1 MKGELSIRD
10 KYSPAYTFSY
20 TCTISKGYG
29 NRSNLRKKKTSC
41 HACNHTSLVKGYC
54 DLNMKNVFDV
64 AFCFP
69 GV

>member
-29 NRSNLRKKKTSC
+29 NLTSR
-41 HACNHTSLVKGYC
+41 LVTNSTRATARRWSK
-54 DLNMKNVFDV
+54 DI
-64 AFCFP
+64 AI
-69 GV
+69 

>member
-10 KYSPAYTFSY
+10 KYSPPYTFSY

-29 NRSNLRKKKTSC
+29 NRSNVTSC
-41 HACNHTSLVKGYC
+41 HQQHTCNHTSLVKGYC